1 MWRLPMP
8 LKRGLFWGFGQLLIR
23 TNSTGYQQLR
33 LNLGRVVQKPADS
46 PEVHELARQ
55 ATASSMRYYRDIFD
69 LVHWNAQ
76 QIRTRVVTHND
87 SYLRDAAKKTGVIL
101 ALPHTGN
108 WDLAGAW
115 CAIEVGKLS
124 TVAERLRPEG
134 VFEKFV
140 AMRKAIGI
148 SILPLSGGGST
159 YEWLRSEA
167 LRGQIVPL
175 LSDRD
180 VAKNGSSVNFFGH
193 PAKLPFGAALL
204 AVDTKL
210 PLITCATYY
219 IGDTLHI
226 DFDPPIYSPPGDFG
240 SIERIRVAKGIQEQ
254 ICQNLSAHIATR
266 PESWQMMSPIW
277 PDLVVQQS

>member
-1 MWRLPMP
+1 M
-8 LKRGLFWGFGQLLIR
+8 K
-23 TNSTGYQQLR
+23 
-33 LNLGRVVQKPADS
+33 
-46 PEVHELARQ
+46 
-55 ATASSMRYYRDIFD
+55 YYRDIFD
-69 LVHWNAQ
+69 LIHWDAK
-76 QIRTRVVTHND
+76 QIKSRVITHKEH
-87 SYLRDAAKKTGVIL
+87 YLRDAANDSGVIL

-115 CAIEVGKLS
+115 CAIEIGTLS

-180 VAKNGSSVNFFGH
+180 VAKNGSAVEFFGH
-193 PAKLPFGAALL
+193 QAKLPFGAALL

-219 IGDTLHI
+219 VDDVLHI
-226 DFDPPIYSPPGDFG
+226 DFDPPIYGPAEDLGN
-240 SIERIRVAKGIQEQ
+240 IERIRAAKVIQNQ
-254 ICQNLSAHIATR
+254 IATNLESHIAAR

-277 PDLVVQQS
+277 PDLVVQES